1 MLEAKII
8 VALTARKFNFEKVG
22 MDGITEEEIFDARTI
37 AASPVDE
44 MVMRVLLVK

>member
-8 VALTARKFNFEKVG
+8 LALTARKFNFEKVG
-22 MDGITEEEIFDARTI
+22 MDGIVEKEVFDGRTI
-37 AASPVDE
+37 AASPIDD